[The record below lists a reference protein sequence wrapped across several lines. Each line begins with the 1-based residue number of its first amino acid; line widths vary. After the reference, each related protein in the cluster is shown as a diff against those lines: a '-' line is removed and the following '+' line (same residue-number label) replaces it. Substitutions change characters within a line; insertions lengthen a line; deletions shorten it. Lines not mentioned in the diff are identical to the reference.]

1 MQLRRLGAL
10 FVAVLIVLTASAQS
24 QNSDTLQ
31 TLKNSLTPDQQSSIL
46 QDVLG
51 KGGASGKKTEPKLD
65 TPENVRRKNGP
76 ESDAFEK
83 LKNEKTLDGRILRQL
98 DENPADDTVLI
109 ELVPNDE
116 FCIKLGGP
124 DDPNNPN
131 NSKANPNG
139 GVALNVPAGALNNGV
154 GGVNP
159 NGTAGLTENL
169 PYGGFS
175 NIRCKP
181 TETPKTDQDKQKTEK
196 FRKRV
201 MDNNPY
207 KLNSFGACR
216 RCLWPD

>member
-1 MQLRRLGAL
+1 MMQLRRLGAL

-65 TPENVRRKNGP
+65 SPETVRRKNGP

-83 LKNEKTLDGRILRQL
+83 LKNEKTLDGRILRQM
-98 DENPADDTVLI
+98 DENPELRADDTVLI

-116 FCIKLGGP
+116 FCIKVPGP
-124 DDPNNPN
+124 DDQNNPN
-131 NSKANPNG
+131 NPKNSTNAT
-139 GVALNVPAGALNNGV
+139 VLLSAPAGTV
-154 GGVNP
+154 GNTAIPGAT
-159 NGTAGLTENL
+159 GTAGLTENL

-175 NIRCKP
+175 NIRCRP
-181 TETPKTDQDKQKTEK
+181 TQMEKTEAEK
-196 FRKRV
+196 KKSEKKSEKK
-201 MDNNPY
+201 P
-207 KLNSFGACR
+207 
-216 RCLWPD
+216 